1 MTQIEQDEQEDKPLD
16 PAMEKVRR
24 KMIRLQIVSGSVM
37 FISLMAVF
45 GAVVYKAMGPSKAV
59 QTQTEAPNL
68 AVPTGNGPLA
78 VTAIE
83 VADRLADHG
92 IGVTVVDPRWVKPVD
107 EAVVAEARGHRLVA
121 VAEDVHR
128 RPVRLPGPPA
138 PIAQDPEAGQ
148 PAHEEAADRV
158 EDVGRERADERQRR
172 PGRRED
178 ALFFSP

>member
-59 QTQTEAPNL
+59 QTQGEAPNL

-78 VTAIE
+78 VTASLPQGFTIDN
-83 VADRLADHG
+83 VSYSGGDMLFYGRLANGTRKALVFNVAAGRFLAD
-92 IGVTVVDPRWVKPVD
+92 VTVD
-107 EAVVAEARGHRLVA
+107 
-121 VAEDVHR
+121 
-128 RPVRLPGPPA
+128 
-138 PIAQDPEAGQ
+138 GQ
-148 PAHEEAADRV
+148 
-158 EDVGRERADERQRR
+158 
-172 PGRRED
+172 
-178 ALFFSP
+178 